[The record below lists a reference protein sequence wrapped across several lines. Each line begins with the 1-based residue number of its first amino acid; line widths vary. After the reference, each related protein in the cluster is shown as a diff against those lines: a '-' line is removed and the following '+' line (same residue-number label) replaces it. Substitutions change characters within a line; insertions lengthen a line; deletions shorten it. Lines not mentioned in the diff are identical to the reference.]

1 MKKILALGL
10 FLGVM
15 IFAVHAL
22 TAEAAVDATSG
33 IAGTVTWRAE
43 PGSALAAGAEIVRGL
58 LAEVVD
64 YREAYRALDAE
75 SQKTLDYLTALDVSA
90 FRTVR
95 EGGRRMQI

>member
-43 PGSALAAGAEIVRGL
+43 PGSMLAAGAEIVRVRTLTGEVAAAR
-58 LAEVVD
+58 AEENCSVSEMLVSVGDDIATGQVVARLKKQD
-64 YREAYRALDAE
+64 E
-75 SQKTLDYLTALDVSA
+75 
-90 FRTVR
+90 
-95 EGGRRMQI
+95 

>member
-33 IAGTVTWRAE
+33 IAGIVTWRAE
-43 PGSALAAGAEIVRGL
+43 PGSMLAAGAEIVRVRTLTGEVAAAR
-58 LAEVVD
+58 AEEDCSVSEIFVSVGDDITAGQVVARLKKQD
-64 YREAYRALDAE
+64 E
-75 SQKTLDYLTALDVSA
+75 
-90 FRTVR
+90 
-95 EGGRRMQI
+95 

>member
-43 PGSALAAGAEIVRGL
+43 PGGMLAAGAGIVRVRTLTGEVAAAR
-58 LAEVVD
+58 AEENCSVSEMLVSVGDDIAAGQVVARLKKQD
-64 YREAYRALDAE
+64 E
-75 SQKTLDYLTALDVSA
+75 
-90 FRTVR
+90 
-95 EGGRRMQI
+95 

>member
-43 PGSALAAGAEIVRGL
+43 PGSMLAAGAEIVRVRTLTGEVAAR
-58 LAEVVD
+58 AEENCSVSEMLVSVGDDIATGQVVARLKKQD
-64 YREAYRALDAE
+64 E
-75 SQKTLDYLTALDVSA
+75 
-90 FRTVR
+90 
-95 EGGRRMQI
+95 

>member
-43 PGSALAAGAEIVRGL
+43 PGSMLAAGAEIVRVRTLTGEVAAAR
-58 LAEVVD
+58 AEENCSVSEMLVSVGDDIAVGQVVARLKKQD
-64 YREAYRALDAE
+64 E
-75 SQKTLDYLTALDVSA
+75 
-90 FRTVR
+90 
-95 EGGRRMQI
+95 